1 MHLNRELGIP
11 QTSDYYTEMGYANA
25 GGRGWWKTKVIF
37 VGLLSAPV
45 AAYMALSN
53 NDKSR
58 YKTVMGNISSPPQH
72 LIKQYYAATKS
83 QFPYDAKMSSEQLQ
97 SLVEQ
102 LTNEY
107 SRWGSDADSK
117 AATVARNRKSLDK
130 GDNKQIIAEIA
141 AVRSWMYAINQYR
154 AEVVKAY
161 DKAFAREEKAAIEA
175 EEKAARAA
183 EAAAKTETKKPTGL
197 PLPPLSA
204 PIPTMS
210 MVETGGSTIGET
222 TLGGE
227 PKGTSG
233 LLQGEVNVGGKPV
246 KKSFIGIG
254 VGVLAAATIGYFV
267 LRRK

>member
-161 DKAFAREEKAAIEA
+161 DKAFAREEKEARLA
-175 EEKAARAA
+175 EEKAAASSTTTTSGSTTTGNR
-183 EAAAKTETKKPTGL
+183 PTGTSVMGGA
-197 PLPPLSA
+197 LS
-204 PIPTMS
+204 PIPS
-210 MVETGGSTIGET
+210 MEQVNT
-222 TLGGE
+222 T
-227 PKGTSG
+227 TSG
-233 LLQGEVNVGGKPV
+233 ESGLQPLDKKKAMNLAIPALLVGGLL
-246 KKSFIGIG
+246 FAIYRY
-254 VGVLAAATIGYFV
+254 T
-267 LRRK
+267 R